1 MNFKIHNCMRA
12 LDDSQKL
19 IEESLKQLQNANTSI
34 TNDLNELLN
43 RGWKDKNYENL
54 KNVLLKCENFYV
66 GFVTEHESDDE
77 NGFLEVLGRF
87 DHSDLRGCNLLVQ

>member
-12 LDDSQKL
+12 LEDSQKL

-34 TNDLNELLN
+34 TNDLNELMN

-54 KNVLLKCENFYV
+54 KNVFFERTQDINNLMKSMESSANELKTRSQLIKKYYAVPF
-66 GFVTEHESDDE
+66 
-77 NGFLEVLGRF
+77 
-87 DHSDLRGCNLLVQ
+87 

>member
-1 MNFKIHNCMRA
+1 MAQYKLDRNHYEQIFKQAKFEQFFN
-12 LDDSQKL
+12 
-19 IEESLKQLQNANTSI
+19 
-34 TNDLNELLN
+34 
-43 RGWKDKNYENL
+43 ENL